1 MGTSPDDCR
10 SIGRLIGLKTFTN
23 EFVAYDELSKIIKN
37 KPILDSYMN
46 SNYTDW
52 YWKGDNII
60 LPQLNDTVLKYGILE
75 ASNSCLLI
83 NIFNIWKLCHSKNCI
98 EVPNQFIFKVREI
111 SQKTVLIFTTIYAL
125 ILLLSFLK
133 YVINLSVWL

>member
-83 NIFNIWKLCHSKNCI
+83 NIFNIWKLYHSKNCI
-98 EVPNQFIFKVREI
+98 VVPNQFIFKVREI
-111 SQKTVLIFTTIYAL
+111 SEKTVLIFTTVYAL

-133 YVINLSVWL
+133 YVINLSFWL